1 MSAGFAE
8 LIVDENSVIGAG
20 TRIKLQKA
28 ELASFSAMKDTLT
41 DCTRFNSASYKL
53 GYIDTESEVIE
64 LMDDSDWITC
74 VEEAQAASPSH
85 PLIGVII
92 VSKEEKWNRESLASS
107 VVTRSWFM
115 TPIPKTNVEASKS
128 ETNSLKT
135 ILLNQEHPN
144 ANISPQK
151 STSGTPENH
160 QGSSKPSPIMV
171 EDQKPEAPPIKTPV
185 ISEPASTLLAELPAQ
200 PAPLTKLTVQP
211 ASEPV
216 LAKSPSSQHP
226 KDHNY
231 RFSYTEPE
239 LEAVRKVPLPLFTQ
253 IERILAQKY
262 EDGLVQGERAFK
274 VFLEQQTK
282 KKTIEHQKQV
292 AALNQTIESLQ
303 KELATAQTQ
312 SQQPNGLFAGA
323 ALPVSGTTAP
333 DAADN
338 SNMRKMS
345 TASAHQEGQGQKDKY
360 VHLQVSCDGCG
371 TFPLP
376 GIRYKALEK
385 QDYDLCESCFL
396 GEKDTKKAYLALR
409 ETEPNKFHALVQ
421 HARSSEQPNYKQDNH
436 SFQRLH
442 KWGDTEYK
450 FKDLAFE

>member
-1 MSAGFAE
+1 MSGIAE
-8 LIVDENSVIGAG
+8 LIVDENSAIGAG

-41 DCTRFNSASYKL
+41 DCTRFNPASYKL

-74 VEEAQAASPSH
+74 VEEAQAACPSH

-92 VSKEEKWNRESLASS
+92 VGKDEKWDRESLTNS
-107 VVTRSWFM
+107 VLTRSWFM
-115 TPIPKTNVEASKS
+115 TPIPKANVEVTKS

-135 ILLNQEHPN
+135 ILLNQEQPN
-144 ANISPQK
+144 LSVSCQKEIPGHSDTQLESP
-151 STSGTPENH
+151 
-160 QGSSKPSPIMV
+160 KPAPTHV
-171 EDQKPEAPPIKTPV
+171 QEPKPETPRTITPV
-185 ISEPASTLLAELPAQ
+185 ISEPTNTPLSEQPAQ
-200 PAPLTKLTVQP
+200 PTPATKPTVQP
-211 ASEPV
+211 PSEPV
-216 LAKSPSSQHP
+216 LAKVPSSQHP

-231 RFSYTEPE
+231 RFSYTESE

-292 AALNQTIESLQ
+292 AALHQTIESLK
-303 KELATAQTQ
+303 KELAAAQSQ
-312 SQQPNGLFAGA
+312 IQQPNGLFAGA
-323 ALPVSGTTAP
+323 ALPVSGTP
-333 DAADN
+333 VLDVADT

-371 TFPLP
+371 AFPLP

-385 QDYDLCESCFL
+385 QDHDLCESCFL
-396 GEKDTKKAYLALR
+396 AEKDTKKAYLALR

-421 HARSSEQPNYKQDNH
+421 HARSSEQPNYKQDNN

-442 KWGDTEYK
+442 KWSDTEYK

>member
-8 LIVDENSVIGAG
+8 LIVDENSAIGAG

-28 ELASFSAMKDTLT
+28 ELASFLAMKDTLT
-41 DCTRFNSASYKL
+41 DCTRFNTASYKL

-92 VSKEEKWNRESLASS
+92 VGKDEKWNRESLTNS
-107 VVTRSWFM
+107 VLTRSCFM
-115 TPIPKTNVEASKS
+115 TPIPKTNFETSKS
-128 ETNSLKT
+128 EANSLKT
-135 ILLNQEHPN
+135 IIVNQEQPN
-144 ANISPQK
+144 SVVCLKKSAPDTADTQLISPTPLPHREQEGK
-151 STSGTPENH
+151 TEIPPTST
-160 QGSSKPSPIMV
+160 
-171 EDQKPEAPPIKTPV
+171 PPISGPTPTQLFV
-185 ISEPASTLLAELPAQ
+185 Q
-200 PAPLTKLTVQP
+200 TVQP
-211 ASEPV
+211 TTTTKSAIQSPAEPA
-216 LAKSPSSQHP
+216 LAKVTSSQHP

-231 RFSYTEPE
+231 RFSYAETE
-239 LEAVRKVPLPLFTQ
+239 LEVVRKVPLPLFTQ

-274 VFLEQQTK
+274 IFLEQQTK

-292 AALNQTIESLQ
+292 GVLQQTIESLK
-303 KELATAQTQ
+303 KELLTAQCQ
-312 SQQPNGLFAGA
+312 IAQPNGLFASV
-323 ALPVSGTTAP
+323 ALPVPNAPVPDVVDTT
-333 DAADN
+333 
-338 SNMRKMS
+338 NMRKMS
-345 TASAHQEGQGQKDKY
+345 TTSNHQEGQGQKDKY

-371 TFPLP
+371 TFPMP

-385 QDYDLCESCFL
+385 EDYDLCESCFL
-396 GEKDTKKAYLALR
+396 GQKDTKKAYLALR
-409 ETEPNKFHALVQ
+409 QTEPNKFHALVQ
-421 HARSSEQPNYKQDNH
+421 HARSSEQPNYKQDNN

-442 KWGDTEYK
+442 KWSDTEYK